1 MEASEILQR
10 LKGYI
15 SNEILDGKDIGL
27 EASTPLLE
35 WGIINSL
42 EMARLVAFLQN
53 RFSVEV
59 PAEKIVVEH
68 FRDLK
73 SIAALIVEL
82 SSEKNNNNLLVKD
95 LS

>member
-1 MEASEILQR
+1 METSEVLQR

-15 SNEILDGKDIGL
+15 SNQILEGNDIGL

-53 RFSVEV
+53 CFSVEI
-59 PAEKIVVEH
+59 PPEKIVVEH

-73 SIAALIVEL
+73 SIAALVVEL
-82 SSEKNNNNLLVKD
+82 SSQKNNNNYY
-95 LS
+95 